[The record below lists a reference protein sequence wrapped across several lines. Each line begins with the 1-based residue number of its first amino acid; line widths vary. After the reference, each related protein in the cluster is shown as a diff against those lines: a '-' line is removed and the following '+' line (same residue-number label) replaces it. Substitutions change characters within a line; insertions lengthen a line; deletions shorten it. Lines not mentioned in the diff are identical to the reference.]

1 MILNEFRLTDQVA
14 TSSEYFSTALRFNA
28 TAPFVLSRLA
38 AQAMVDTD
46 GAGTIVSISRHG
58 PATW

>member
-1 MILNEFRLTDQVA
+1 MDTL
-14 TSSEYFSTALRFNA
+14 SEYFSTALRFNA

-46 GAGTIVSISRHG
+46 TPLAGVA
-58 PATW
+58 PAVQSTATRTALLALMFRT